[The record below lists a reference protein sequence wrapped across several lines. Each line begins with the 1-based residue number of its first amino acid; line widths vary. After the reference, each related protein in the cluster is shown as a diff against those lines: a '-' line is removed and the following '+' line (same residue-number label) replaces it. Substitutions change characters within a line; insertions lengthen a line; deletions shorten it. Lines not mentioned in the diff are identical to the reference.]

1 MVYLKAP
8 SGVGKTTLAKIV
20 MGLYHAD
27 SFKMRLAGVTANEKS
42 PETLWQKKIWGKK
55 AGMVF
60 QHADESLNMQ
70 ATVQETFKGLPLKSK
85 LNTEKLKKY
94 LQDLFDPSTLTDQ
107 FLHKKVAFLSGGQKQ
122 RLNLLRTLIQAPNLI
137 VLDEPLN
144 GLDFNSV
151 KRVLELL
158 NQKRS
163 QGTSM
168 LMISHNE
175 EIFEHFVAKENIYY
189 LSEI

>member
-1 MVYLKAP
+1 
-8 SGVGKTTLAKIV
+8 
-20 MGLYHAD
+20 
-27 SFKMRLAGVTANEKS
+27 MRLAGLTANEKS
-42 PETLWQKKIWGKK
+42 PENLWQKKIWGKK

-70 ATVQETFKGLPLKSK
+70 ATVLETFKGLPLKSK

-137 VLDEPLN
+137 ILDEPLN

-163 QGTSM
+163 QGH
-168 LMISHNE
+168 LC
-175 EIFEHFVAKENIYY
+175 
-189 LSEI
+189 

>member
-70 ATVQETFKGLPLKSK
+70 ATVLETFKGLPLKSK